1 MGRKKINTE
10 WGTLLG
16 EKLGFLVSRENR
28 LIKDVAEDIGM
39 DGARLGQVMNKRGDI
54 RLTPPQVIAASYQ
67 FGIPCQMLFDDDIE
81 MGEFERL
88 YDKYRQSGPRS
99 QVDMLEDLMSSRNG
113 RPAATASANGVHKP
127 AEEPSEIGAMVKALG
142 IDPAAARRLISL
154 AAAIGIRD
162 AIAALGRAVAQWAG
176 D

>member
-16 EKLGFLVSRENR
+16 EKLSFLVTRENR

-54 RLTPPQVIAASYQ
+54 RLTPPQVIAASYH

-81 MGEFERL
+81 LPEFERL
-88 YDKYRQSGPRS
+88 YDKYRQSGPRT
-99 QVDMLEDLMSSRNG
+99 QVDMLEDLMAIRPRFGANG
-113 RPAATASANGVHKP
+113 ANGVHKP
-127 AEEPSEIGAMVKALG
+127 AEEPSEIGTMVRALG
-142 IDPAAARRLISL
+142 IDVSAARKLVSL
-154 AAAIGIRD
+154 AAALGIRE
-162 AIAALGRAVAQWAG
+162 AIATLGKAVAQWSG